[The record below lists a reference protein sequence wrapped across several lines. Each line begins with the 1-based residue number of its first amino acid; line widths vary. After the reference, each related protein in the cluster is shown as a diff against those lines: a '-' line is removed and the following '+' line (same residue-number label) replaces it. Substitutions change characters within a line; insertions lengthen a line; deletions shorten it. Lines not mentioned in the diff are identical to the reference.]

1 MASFAGPLAAVRS
14 WLAGRQPPRAAAR
27 AFQGARVD
35 RLTAG
40 WMATTESINQELRGD
55 LDRLRARCR
64 ELVNNNDTA
73 RRFRQMCQVNIV
85 GPGGVRLQ
93 SRVDDAPGRP
103 DEIARAAIE
112 SAWGEW
118 SGSADVG
125 GRQSLRDMLETLV
138 GQLPSDG
145 EFLVRMVI
153 GQAAGNRFQFA
164 LQPID
169 CDRIDTAHN
178 VAAAGGRNAVVMGV
192 EVDGAGRPVALHL
205 FTGHPFDGVH
215 TGRIRERVPV
225 SELLHCYRV
234 ERPGQVRG
242 IPWMAPGVLALHHLG
257 KFNLAALLAAE
268 NGANHFGFFRTPDGQ
283 EPFGAVESGEQITV
297 SQPGVYD
304 VLPAGVDFVQHE
316 SKYPDQAYG
325 PFVKAQLQRIAAG
338 WGVAYHSLA
347 NDLEGVNFS
356 SIRAGVIEERDRWSA
371 DQEWLIESFLRP
383 VFRAWL
389 RASLLSGAITFATG
403 ARMPLA
409 RYDKF
414 VRHDWQPRRWDWVD
428 PRKDAEAAIL
438 RVRAGLASPQDLAAA
453 QGLDF
458 EDVLRSIAAAQRL
471 AQQLGVTLP
480 AYADAGGAAA
490 PSQPAT
496 PEE

>member
-1 MASFAGPLAAVRS
+1 MGALATMRA
-14 WLAGRQPPRAAAR
+14 WFTRQPPPAAAAR

-40 WMATTESINQELRGD
+40 WLATTQSINAELRGD

-85 GPGGVRLQ
+85 GPGGVRMQ
-93 SRVDDAPGRP
+93 SRVEDGPGRP
-103 DEIARAAIE
+103 DDAARAAIE
-112 SAWGEW
+112 AAWQEW
-118 SGSADVG
+118 SRTADLG
-125 GRQSLRDMLETLV
+125 GRQSLRHMLETLV

-145 EFLVRMVI
+145 EFLVRMIV
-153 GQAAGNRFQFA
+153 GQAAGNRFAFA

-169 CDRIDTAHN
+169 ADRIDTAYN
-178 VAAAGGRNAVVMGV
+178 VPAAGTSNAVVMGV
-192 EVDGAGRPVALHL
+192 EVDQARRPVALHL
-205 FTGHPFDGVH
+205 FAGHPFDGVH
-215 TGRIRERVPV
+215 GSRLRERVPI
-225 SELLHCYRV
+225 EQLLHCFRV

-242 IPWMAPGVLALHHLG
+242 IPWMSPGVLALHHLG

-268 NGANHFGFFRTPDGQ
+268 NGANHYGFFRTPDGQ
-283 EPFGAVESGEQITV
+283 EPFGQADGVKQITV

-304 VLPAGVDFVQHE
+304 VLPAGVEFTPHE

-383 VFRAWL
+383 VFREWL
-389 RASLLSGAITFATG
+389 RAALLAGAITFPTG

-428 PRKDAEAAIL
+428 PRKDAEAAVL
-438 RVRAGLASPQDLAAA
+438 RVRAGLAAPQDLAAA

-480 AYADAGGAAA
+480 AYTETASAAA
-490 PSQPAT
+490 PAPNT
-496 PEE
+496 EEP